1 MLISSTFERRG
12 TALAED
18 YKQLTLSNFRA
29 KKDYYTV
36 REISEIYGVSMSTVR
51 SWIKNGY
58 LKGEMREP
66 TSPRA
71 KTMRGRYR
79 IYPKGFL
86 EDVEVYRQELIE
98 LSMKSWPTLLAR
110 IKKKK

>member
-1 MLISSTFERRG
+1 M
-12 TALAED
+12 AED

-29 KKDYYTV
+29 EKDWYSV

-51 SWIKNGY
+51 SWIQKGC

-66 TSPRA
+66 VSSKA

-79 IYPKGFL
+79 VYPRGLL
-86 EDVEVYRQELIE
+86 EDIEVYRAELIE
-98 LSMKSWPTLLAR
+98 LSMKSWPVLLSK
-110 IKKKK
+110 IKKK

>member
-1 MLISSTFERRG
+1 M
-12 TALAED
+12 AQD
-18 YKQLTLSNFRA
+18 YKQMTLSNFRA
-29 KKDYYTV
+29 EKDFYTV

-51 SWIKNGY
+51 TWIKKGY
-58 LKGEMREP
+58 VKGEMREP
-66 TSPRA
+66 VSSKA

-86 EDVEVYRQELIE
+86 EDVEVYRSQLIE

-110 IKKKK
+110 IKKK